1 MDQIVGRAISI
12 GFGPRFFRAV
22 LPRGI
27 ISDELLDD
35 MVERVDDAYQLEL
48 MEIEWQE
55 LAANDDMDGKYAVGY
70 IIRGY
75 HNWIRPV
82 NITTTSNVTMDDDAP
97 MEIRGGGGNGGGR

>member
-1 MDQIVGRAISI
+1 M
-12 GFGPRFFRAV
+12 
-22 LPRGI
+22 
-27 ISDELLDD
+27 
-35 MVERVDDAYQLEL
+35 MVWMV
-48 MEIEWQE
+48 
-55 LAANDDMDGKYAVGY
+55 NVGY